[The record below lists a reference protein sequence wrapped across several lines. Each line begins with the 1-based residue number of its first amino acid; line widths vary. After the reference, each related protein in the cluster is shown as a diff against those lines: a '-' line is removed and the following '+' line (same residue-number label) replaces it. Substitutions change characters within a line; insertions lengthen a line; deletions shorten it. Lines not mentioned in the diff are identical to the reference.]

1 MHEQTILIP
10 AVPPAG
16 HRARL
21 LMQTALFLLVPVII
35 LVAVLAIAAA
45 LLM

>member
-10 AVPPAG
+10 AAPPAG

-35 LVAVLAIAAA
+35 LATALAVIAA
-45 LLM
+45 LLI

>member
-1 MHEQTILIP
+1 MHEQSILIP

-21 LMQTALFLLVPVII
+21 LMQTALFLLVPLVVVIAV
-35 LVAVLAIAAA
+35 VATAAA
-45 LLM
+45 LLL

>member
-10 AVPPAG
+10 AVPPTG
-16 HRARL
+16 HRVRL

-35 LVAVLAIAAA
+35 LATALTVIAA
-45 LLM
+45 LLI

>member
-10 AVPPAG
+10 AAPPAG

-21 LMQTALFLLVPVII
+21 LMQTALFLLVPVVI
-35 LVAVLAIAAA
+35 LVAVLAVIAA
-45 LLM
+45 LLI